1 MAVTVVSADA
11 TQPLNEIHVERIVRR
26 QGSPGQIY
34 LLCIRTHISDDNTQ
48 SCLNFFL
55 RHQGEFSQ
63 PIFSEGRIDMRL
75 MVFKIYTLSMQSTAQ
90 LKNVQIQNTF
100 FEEFDKR
107 QARSRTPHNAALSVG

>member
-11 TQPLNEIHVERIVRR
+11 TQLLIEMHGERIVRR
-26 QGSPGQIY
+26 RGSQIY

-75 MVFKIYTLSMQSTAQ
+75 MVPKIYTLSMQSTAQ

-107 QARSRTPHNAALSVG
+107 QAGSRTPHNAALPMG